1 MVSDEYNLTVT
12 EGPESYK
19 LSVSDGNSHTLSVT
33 DGVQLQVTL
42 NAGAQGPAGPAGPA
56 GVGGGNY
63 TGAYDIGAAYAVGD
77 IATYDG
83 ELWYRTN
90 SNGGNVGDTPVD
102 GSPYWDLLA
111 AKGEDG
117 ADALFNYMGDYNSQ
131 TGYIIGDVVTYAG
144 ETYYRTHYSGIS
156 GEVPYYGSES
166 WDLLAAAGGENIT
179 LNTNTNLTGF
189 ISGNG
194 SKVSG
199 ATIGST
205 TNAANSIVI
214 RTAAGLV
221 QCSNLRLSGS
231 GYNSDINTNPTQTNN
246 RTYTLPD
253 SSGTVALNT
262 TAVMLTG
269 NQLSIGGNKTFNGQL
284 EAILQFALTNDS
296 LMTRYLCDSRYDRK
310 FYAISVNAV
319 SASSTTPVEI
329 CNTSPLESG
338 TYRIEAYVASIHS
351 ATAGTVIGLISD
363 QNIAIQFLDQ
373 YGRPNQ
379 AMSATPISSDSTMSS
394 TRSDLGG
401 VEFYRRIEGVCYVPV
416 NTVIS
421 LTIAQS
427 VNNAIAT
434 TTRKRSYLNLQKLY

>member
-1 MVSDEYNLTVT
+1 MASNEYKLTVVEGT
-12 EGPESYK
+12 E
-19 LSVSDGNSHTLSVT
+19 LTLS
-33 DGVQLQVTL
+33 L
-42 NAGAQGPAGPAGPA
+42 NAGLQGPAGPAG
-56 GVGGGNY
+56 GGGSMGNY

-83 ELWYRTN
+83 ETFYRTDAH
-90 SNGGNVGDTPVD
+90 GGNTGDTPFD

-117 ADALFNYMGDYNSQ
+117 ADALWNYMGDYNNE
-131 TGYIIGDVVTYAG
+131 TEYIIGDVVIYAG
-144 ETYYRTHYSGIS
+144 ETYYRADNSGIS
-156 GEVPYYGSES
+156 GEIPYNGSLS

-205 TNAANSIVI
+205 TNSANSIVI
-214 RTAAGLV
+214 RDTNGLI
-221 QCSNLRLSGS
+221 QCSRLRFSGPT
-231 GYNSDINTNPTQTNN
+231 YNSNINPSATQTSD

-269 NQLSIGGNKTFNGQL
+269 NQLNISGNKTFYGQL
-284 EAILQFALTNDS
+284 EANLQFALTNDS
-296 LMTRYLCDSRYDRK
+296 LMTRNLCDTRYDRK

-329 CNTSPLESG
+329 CNTIPLDSG

-351 ATAGTVIGLISD
+351 ATAGTVIGLISN

-401 VEFYRRIEGVCYVPV
+401 VEFYRRIEGVCSVPV

-421 LTIAQS
+421 LTIAQA
-427 VNNAIAT
+427 VNDAIAT
-434 TTRKRSYLNLQKLY
+434 TTRKRSYLTLQKLF